1 MRKTVQFLS
10 CCLGMIAILF
20 FVFLF
25 PRPFIQFFPE
35 QIAKPSF
42 YKGET
47 ALSEKVF
54 FLVLGVDDAGE
65 AGSDRTDAIMLVGL
79 DLNTS
84 AFELVSIPRDL
95 MINDPKNTKD
105 TIKINSVYKSGGLE
119 ALKNVIENL
128 MTVQIEKYAVID
140 YSLFKYLGDLVGPI
154 EIKVDESMHYE
165 DHQQS
170 LSIHFEPGVYEMYG
184 EDLLN
189 YVRFRDDSKG
199 DLGRIERQ
207 KNAIKSIFIQFKNK
221 LSFEF
226 IENEFK
232 SIIGQM
238 ETDFT
243 TQDIIYT
250 LLSIS
255 DLNDVIFFNY
265 PYKISSDGS
274 IHSDDTRMTTLI
286 DDFKSFSKTQ
296 IAEKEGTINVINCTS
311 QTARVFSIVNYN
323 ILSGTGLNYFLINEP
338 LNTLISETFTNN
350 TIMVFSDKH
359 SEKSQA
365 ILQKFQSLYQMDFS
379 LIDTN
384 HLDHLILYYQTVQEL
399 TQTRQY
405 YPTPLQ
411 AIVFI
416 KQQ

>member
-1 MRKTVQFLS
+1 MKQLFQFS
-10 CCLGMIAILF
+10 VCCLGMVSSLF
-20 FVFLF
+20 FVFFF

-35 QIAKPSF
+35 QIAKPTF
-42 YKGET
+42 FQGEA

-54 FLVLGVDDAGE
+54 FLILGVDDAGE
-65 AGSDRTDAIMLVGL
+65 AGSDRTDAIMLVGM

-84 AFELVSIPRDL
+84 AFELISIPRDL
-95 MINDPKNTKD
+95 MINDPKNPKD
-105 TIKINSVYKSGGLE
+105 QIKINSVYKSGGLE
-119 ALKNVIENL
+119 ALKFVIENL
-128 MTVQIEKYAVID
+128 FSVQIEKYAVID
-140 YSLFKYLGDLVGPI
+140 YSLFKYLGDLVGPV
-154 EIKVDESMHYE
+154 EIKVNESMHYE
-165 DHQQS
+165 DHQQL

-207 KNAIKSIFIQFKNK
+207 KNAIKSTLIQFKSK

-232 SIIGQM
+232 NILCQM
-238 ETDFT
+238 DTNFT

-250 LLSIS
+250 LLSMN
-255 DLNDVIFFNY
+255 DLDDVIFFNY
-265 PYKISSDGS
+265 PYQIASDGA
-274 IHSDDTRMTTLI
+274 IYTDDNRIATLI
-286 DDFKSFSKTQ
+286 SDFKSFSKTQ

-311 QTARVFSIVNYN
+311 QSARVFSIVNYN
-323 ILSGTGLNYFLINEP
+323 ILSSTGLNYFLINETINSQITDS
-338 LNTLISETFTNN
+338 LSNN
-350 TIMVFSDKH
+350 TIMVFSNKD
-359 SEKSQA
+359 SEKNQA
-365 ILQKFQSLYQMDFS
+365 IIEQFQSLYKMDFN
-379 LIDTN
+379 LIDTSDIN
-384 HLDHLILYYQTVQEL
+384 HLILYYQTVQAL

-411 AIVFI
+411 ALVFI